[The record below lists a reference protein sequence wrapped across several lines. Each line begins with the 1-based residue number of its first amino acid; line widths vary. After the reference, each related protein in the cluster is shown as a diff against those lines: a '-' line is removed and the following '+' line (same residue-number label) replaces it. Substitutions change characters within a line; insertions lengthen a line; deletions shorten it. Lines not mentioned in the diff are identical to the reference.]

1 MNMKNKIPNSCKV
14 VVIGGGVA
22 GCSTAYHL
30 TKYGWKDTVLLER
43 DVLTSGTTWH
53 AAGLIGQLGSSATI
67 TRLRNYSLNL
77 YKQLEKETGLS
88 TGLKQNG
95 SLTVATT
102 EARLEELKRQV
113 TFAQRFNIEAN
124 EISIDKIKEI
134 YPLINCEDLVGGVYI
149 PQDGQADPI
158 GVCNVLAKAAKQ
170 NGATIIEKCPIKKIT
185 TRNNKIVGVDT
196 IFGSIECEYVV
207 LAAGMWSRQIASDI
221 GVSIPLYPDEHFYV
235 LSEPINEIDRSLPVL
250 RDYNNCLYLKEDA
263 GKLLVGVFEPNAKP
277 AFTNTYKVPD
287 DFSFGELPEDFDHF
301 EPYLMNAMNRIPS
314 LEKSGIRKFF
324 NGPEA
329 FTPDTNYLL
338 GETPEVKNLFM
349 CGGFNSIGIVS
360 SGGAGK
366 VTAEWMINGEMNE
379 DIFSLDISRFESF
392 HSQTK
397 FITDRVTESLGNL
410 YAMHWPYK
418 QHTTSRNQKLLPYH
432 DNLKARGAC
441 FGQSGQYERPMW
453 YSLNGKDSVYEYS
466 YGFQNWYES
475 AEHETVNARKNV
487 ALFELTPFAK
497 FELNGKKAHQS
508 LQYLCSNN
516 IKNEE
521 GAITYTQM
529 LNSKGGIEADLTVS
543 CIEVKKFRV
552 ITGSTVRTHDKKHIL
567 KHLNDSV
574 KFNDI
579 TDDYCCLGIFGPKS
593 RELLTK
599 VFGEKFSR
607 DDFKF
612 GIGKTIIIKDIELW
626 FQRISYVGEL
636 GWEIYIPTEHA
647 KLVYDLII
655 EFEEKFN
662 LVHAGAHA
670 MDIMRME
677 KGYLH
682 WGHDISPAENP
693 YEAGLDFAIKMDKKE
708 DFIGKE
714 SLLKNKKMKKKKLM
728 MFTLDNSA
736 PGNPLLLHDE
746 PIYYDNKIVG
756 ETTSGNYSFNY
767 DKNLAFGYIDNNL
780 DQNSIDLNL
789 FEIEVAKKKYKVT
802 VLAQPLHDPQNIIL
816 KK

>member
-1 MNMKNKIPNSCKV
+1 MNKNIPKSCKV

-30 TKYGWKDTVLLER
+30 AKFGWKDTVLLER

-102 EARLEELKRQV
+102 LDRLEELKRQL
-113 TFAQRFNIEAN
+113 TFAQRFEIEAREVN
-124 EISIDKIKEI
+124 KEEIKEI
-134 YPLINCEDLVGGVYI
+134 YPLINTDDIVGGVFI
-149 PQDGQADPI
+149 TKDGQADPV
-158 GVCNVLAKAAKQ
+158 GVANVMAKAARQ
-170 NGATIIEKCPIKKIT
+170 NGATIIEKCPVKKIIT
-185 TRNNKIVGVDT
+185 KNNKIVGVET
-196 IFGSIECEYVV
+196 SSGKIECEYVV
-207 LAAGMWSRQIASDI
+207 MATGMWSRQIAKEI

-235 LSEPINEIDRSLPVL
+235 LSEPIAEIDRSLPVL

-277 AFTNTYKVPD
+277 AFTNNHKVPD

-301 EPYLMNAMNRIPS
+301 EPYLINAMNRVPT

-324 NGPEA
+324 NGPES

-366 VTAEWMINGEMNE
+366 VTAEWMINGEMQE
-379 DIFSLDISRFESF
+379 DIFSLDISRFEKF
-392 HSQTK
+392 HSELD
-397 FITDRVTESLGNL
+397 FITERVTETLGNL
-410 YAMHWPYK
+410 YAMHWPFK
-418 QHTTSRNQKLLPYH
+418 QHTTSRNQKLMPYH
-432 DNLKARGAC
+432 DHLLKRGAC
-441 FGQSGQYERPMW
+441 FGQAAAYERPMW
-453 YSLNGKDSVYEYS
+453 YAINGNEPKYKYS
-466 YGFQNWYES
+466 YGYQNWYES
-475 AEHETVNARKNV
+475 AEYETINARKNV
-487 ALFELTPFAK
+487 ALFELSPFAK
-497 FELNGKKAHQS
+497 FELTGNQAHSS
-508 LQYLCSNN
+508 LQYICSND
-516 IKNEE
+516 IKNQI

-529 LNSKGGIEADLTVS
+529 LNSKGGIESDLTIT
-543 CIEVKKFRV
+543 CIEENKFRV
-552 ITGSTVRTHDKKHIL
+552 VTGSGVRTHDKKHIL
-567 KHLNDSV
+567 KNIDPSV
-574 KFNDI
+574 NFQDI
-579 TDDYCCLGIFGPKS
+579 TDDFACFGIFGPKS
-593 RELLTK
+593 RELLIEI
-599 VFGEKFSR
+599 FGDYFSNA
-607 DDFKF
+607 DFKF
-612 GIGKTIIIKDIELW
+612 GTGKKIIKDGNEIW

-636 GWEIYIPTEHA
+636 GWEIYIPVEKSKQIYETIINTE
-647 KLVYDLII
+647 KKYC
-655 EFEEKFN
+655 

-682 WGHDISPAENP
+682 WGHDISPAENS
-693 YEAGLDFAIKMDKKE
+693 YEAGLEFALKLNKKE

-714 SLLKNKKMKKKKLM
+714 FLIKNKNVKKKKLL
-728 MFTLDNSA
+728 MFVLDDTT

-746 PIYYDNKIVG
+746 PIYHNGKIVG
-756 ETTSGNYSFNY
+756 ETTSGNYSFIYN
-767 DKNLAFGYIDNNL
+767 KNLAFGYVNNDLQL
-780 DQNSIDLNL
+780 DMTSTF
-789 FEIEVAKKKYKVT
+789 FEIEVAKKKYRAS
-802 VLAQPLHDPQNIIL
+802 VLTKALHDPEN
-816 KK
+816 KYTKN